1 MTMSP
6 FTSIIPTHT
15 YVFLSYFPSNNLIFV
30 NTLTMIPKLFFSSP
44 IITTLTNILVYTVLL
59 ESPYPLNQS
68 VLNKTFFSHLLF
80 YYQSGLAVG

>member
-15 YVFLSYFPSNNLIFV
+15 YVFLSHFPSNNLIFV

-59 ESPYPLNQS
+59 ESPYPQTNQYLTR
-68 VLNKTFFSHLLF
+68 VFF
-80 YYQSGLAVG
+80 